1 MSAVLW
7 GVRAVAKIN
16 LQRVFADIRIKNLVP
31 RYRVKWF
38 ESFDKSYLN
47 ALTRHFSTRFMMF
60 FKIDKNTSFSQRK
73 LRLHTG
79 KI

>member
-16 LQRVFADIRIKNLVP
+16 LQRVFADMRIKNLVP

-47 ALTRHFSTRFMMF
+47 ASEFVNDFETPEDVNLTRTEEIFLSSVAPFSV
-60 FKIDKNTSFSQRK
+60 
-73 LRLHTG
+73 G
-79 KI
+79 